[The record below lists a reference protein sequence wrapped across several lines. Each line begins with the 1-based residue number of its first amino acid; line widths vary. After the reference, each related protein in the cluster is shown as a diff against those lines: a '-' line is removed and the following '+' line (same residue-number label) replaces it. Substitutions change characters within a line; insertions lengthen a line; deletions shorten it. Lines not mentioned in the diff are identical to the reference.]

1 MNWTAATAALC
12 LSACGG
18 FWGAASLKKR
28 ARALQTLVL
37 LLERL
42 ELELSFSC
50 APMPDM
56 LLRLQTEAPFDSFG
70 LLSVC
75 CARLRAGETLRGAW
89 NAGLETLS
97 PVLKPWERVRL
108 QAAGTLL
115 GATDLSGQRQLLSEL
130 LAFLRQSREQALRQS
145 AAGGRLCRV
154 CGLCFGCTL
163 FIMIL

>member
-1 MNWTAATAALC
+1 MNWTAAAAALC

-18 FWGAASLKKR
+18 FWGAARLKKR

-42 ELELSFSC
+42 EMELSFSC
-50 APMPDM
+50 APLPDM
-56 LLRLQTEAPFDSFG
+56 LLRLQTEAPFGTFG
-70 LLSVC
+70 LLAVC
-75 CARLRAGETLRGAW
+75 CGRLLAGESLRDAW
-89 NAGLETLS
+89 DAGMETLT
-97 PVLKPWERVRL
+97 PILKNWERVRL
-108 QAAGTLL
+108 QSFGAQL
-115 GATDLSGQRQLLSEL
+115 GATDLPGQQKLLCEL

>member
-1 MNWTAATAALC
+1 MNWTAAAAALC
-12 LSACGG
+12 LSACAG
-18 FWGAASLKKR
+18 FWGAALLKKR

-42 ELELSFSC
+42 ELELGFSR
-50 APMPDM
+50 APLPDM
-56 LLRLQTEAPFDSFG
+56 LLRLQTEPPFDSFG

-75 CARLRAGETLRGAW
+75 CGRLRAGEPLRDAWLAGTQTLR
-89 NAGLETLS
+89 
-97 PVLKPWERVRL
+97 PVLRDWECVRL
-108 QAAGTLL
+108 RAAGDLL
-115 GATDLSGQRQLLSEL
+115 GATDLPGQQKLLLEL
-130 LAFLRQSREQALRQS
+130 LAFLRPCREQSLRQS